1 MVYTVLKAEPDPET
15 ADIQNIP
22 QFVVILL
29 VTFRNAIG
37 EVGLP
42 TYNAIAARPDSVY
55 KSVNIMLIWG
65 TWYIQTF
72 FLLVVMLNFLIAVIQ
87 SNYNK
92 VINFQEKIA
101 YQHKAELNEETYQLY
116 SYVKKLEC
124 YKIIVFTTSKEAS
137 TLEND
142 EIAEIFDIIKSEITK
157 ENKIIKNNLD

>member
-1 MVYTVLKAEPDPET
+1 
-15 ADIQNIP
+15 
-22 QFVVILL
+22 
-29 VTFRNAIG
+29 
-37 EVGLP
+37 
-42 TYNAIAARPDSVY
+42 
-55 KSVNIMLIWG
+55 MLIWA